1 MKQINFSGPPLKT
14 ARRQHS
20 CARIRTDSQ
29 STKFSI
35 IVAVGLSVNSL
46 QLFSVELLDETSNE
60 WIEGSNLN
68 AEIYASQMVEDP
80 NGGVILVGGT
90 SDSIPFEDTLYRLPH
105 GGAGAVWI
113 KMDQKLKI
121 GRYWHVA
128 ILIPDYMVECL

>member
-20 CARIRTDSQ
+20 CGRIRTDSQ
-29 STKFSI
+29 STEFSI

-46 QLFSVELLDETSNE
+46 QLFSVELLDEASNE
-60 WIEGSNLN
+60 WREGSELHTD
-68 AEIYASQMVEDP
+68 IYASVMVEDP
-80 NGGVILVGGT
+80 HGGVILVGGT
-90 SDSIPFEDTLYRLPH
+90 SDYIKYEDSLYRRPH
-105 GGAGAVWI
+105 GGAGAVWT